1 MRLRALRPFLPA
13 AAFLAF
19 ISIALAHVKLPA
31 FCLFKAATGLPCPG
45 CGVTRSI
52 VAILRGDFSH
62 ASAAGVAVLLFF
74 AHSAAIAVAESVAA
88 IAPEAAAARRLIAD
102 KLLLASLLLAWITRL

>member
-1 MRLRALRPFLPA
+1 VTSRALRPFLPA

-19 ISIALAHVKLPA
+19 VCVALAHVKLPA

-62 ASAAGVAVLLFF
+62 ANVAGFAVLLFF
-74 AHSAAIAVAESVAA
+74 AHSAAIAIAESIAA

-102 KLLLASLLLAWITRL
+102 KLLLASLLLAWVMKF